1 MRNFSTHFSLIVF
14 SIVLLLLFHPVLAQE
29 EASQQQTTQKKTSS
43 EKPEELQIR
52 PEKSGNPI
60 VVLETN
66 YGNIAVELFK
76 KEAPKS
82 VDNFLRYVN
91 EGFYDD
97 TIFHRV
103 VKGFVIQAGGM
114 TKDLVQKKQHDPI
127 ENEATNGLKNKR
139 GTLSMARTSAIN
151 SATSHF
157 FINLVDNPR
166 LDHTGIDPSSYG
178 YAVFGK
184 VIKGMDV
191 VDAIA
196 EVKVTNKGNYQ
207 NVPVNPVVIKKAY
220 VLKQK
225 KASDEKTGQLKKE
238 EKQIG
243 EEEEGSKKEDTQE
256 GKENK

>member
-1 MRNFSTHFSLIVF
+1 MRITKTLFSLVT
-14 SIVLLLLFHPVLAQE
+14 LLAIALMVCQSARLLAE
-29 EASQQQTTQKKTSS
+29 EAKKEEGSKQMMPAKTEEALIKP
-43 EKPEELQIR
+43 EKP
-52 PEKSGNPI
+52 GDPI

-66 YGNIAVELFK
+66 YGKIFVELFK
-76 KEAPKS
+76 KEAPIS
-82 VDNFLRYVN
+82 VENFLRYVN

-114 TKDLVQKKQHDPI
+114 TKDLVQKKQYDPI
-127 ENEATNGLKNKR
+127 KNEATNGLSNKR
-139 GTLSMARTSAIN
+139 GTLSMARTTAIN

-157 FINLVDNPR
+157 FINLVDNTR
-166 LDHTGIDPSSYG
+166 LDHKGEDPSSYG

-196 EVKVTNKGNYQ
+196 EVKVTNKGSYQ
-207 NVPVNPVVIKKAY
+207 NVPVDPVVIKKAY
-220 VLKQK
+220 ILKQ
-225 KASDEKTGQLKKE
+225 EKTSDSKTSELKKE

-243 EEEEGSKKEDTQE
+243 EESQEKEKSQE
-256 GKENK
+256 KQENK

>member
-1 MRNFSTHFSLIVF
+1 MKGMVVIGALVLLTQLIVVC
-14 SIVLLLLFHPVLAQE
+14 SPSGLGAQE
-29 EASQQQTTQKKTSS
+29 QSEQKMMPPKPKGDEIKP
-43 EKPEELQIR
+43 EKP
-52 PEKSGNPI
+52 GDPI

-66 YGNIAVELFK
+66 FGRIYVELFK
-76 KEAPKS
+76 KEAPIS
-82 VDNFLRYVN
+82 VENFLKYVN

-114 TKDLVQKKQHDPI
+114 TKDLVQKKQHEPI
-127 ENEATNGLKNKR
+127 RNEATNGLSNKR

-157 FINLVDNPR
+157 FINLVDNTR
-166 LDHTGIDPSSYG
+166 LDHTGEDPATYG

-196 EVKVTNKGNYQ
+196 DVKVTNKGSYQ
-207 NVPVNPVVIKKAY
+207 NVPVDPVVIKKAY
-220 VLKQK
+220 VLKQ
-225 KASDEKTGQLKKE
+225 EKMPDQATTSLKKE

-243 EEEEGSKKEDTQE
+243 EESKEEDKTKQTQD
-256 GKENK
+256 K